1 MPSRTLAPAWRCGGL
16 VAGSCEATAGY
27 IDGMGVAALG
37 VLLIVVGAVLKYAI
51 TATVPGVNLHAL
63 GGILL
68 VAGVIVLVLGLLYML
83 FSLFRRRRRV

>member
-1 MPSRTLAPAWRCGGL
+1 MWPDHS
-16 VAGSCEATAGY
+16 VARSCEATAGD

-51 TATVPGVNLHAL
+51 TATVPGVNLQAL

>member
-1 MPSRTLAPAWRCGGL
+1 
-16 VAGSCEATAGY
+16 
-27 IDGMGVAALG
+27 MGPAALG

-51 TATVPGVNLHAL
+51 TATVPGVNLQAL

-83 FSLFRRRRRV
+83 FGLFRRRRRPRHEP

>member
-1 MPSRTLAPAWRCGGL
+1 MVRNQTKWSSSSLSGTFLRGDCGG
-16 VAGSCEATAGY
+16 Y
-27 IDGMGVAALG
+27 RRMGVAALG

-51 TATVPGVNLHAL
+51 TATVPGVNLQAL